1 MRVGA
6 FEVNEPLPR
15 LKKTHALTIL
25 RPWIDVGSVGTLTL
39 TWLEKAC
46 HAGQLAQ
53 LSRPGNFFDFTR
65 YRPMLY
71 LSEGRRQVTIPN
83 CYINYAQR
91 PTGNDFL
98 FLHLLEPHMHSE
110 VFIDSVL
117 RLLDMF
123 EIQRYYLVGSMYD
136 FVPHTRPLLVTG
148 GATGKDAE
156 EDSRKIGLLTS
167 DYEGPITV
175 FFLVSE
181 RISER
186 GTDSMSMIVHLP
198 QYTQLDEDYIGVS
211 RLMKIFSSL
220 YDVPVSEGNIKQ
232 ADWQYEQIS
241 AQVAKNPQ
249 VQEIIGHLEAHYDA
263 RVAKKK
269 AEAEEKEEKLPTLS
283 PEVEKFLR
291 EMERRFRKN

>member
-15 LKKTHALTIL
+15 LKKPHALTIL

-39 TWLEKAC
+39 NWLEKAC
-46 HAGQLAQ
+46 HARQLAK

-71 LSEGRRQVTIPN
+71 LNEGRRQVTIPN
-83 CYINYAQR
+83 CYINYSQR

-110 VFIDSVL
+110 FFIDSAL
-117 RLLDMF
+117 RLLEMF
-123 EIQRYYLVGSMYD
+123 EVERYYLVGSMYD

-148 GATGKDAE
+148 GATGRDAE
-156 EDSRKIGLLTS
+156 EDYRKIGLVTG
-167 DYEGPITV
+167 DYEGPITI

-181 RISER
+181 LMSER
-186 GTDSMSMIVHLP
+186 GTDSMSLIVHLP
-198 QYTQLDEDYIGVS
+198 QYTQLDEDYMGVS

-220 YDVPVSEGNIKQ
+220 YNIPVSEENIKQ
-232 ADWQYEQIS
+232 AEWQYEQII
-241 AQVAKNPQ
+241 AQVARNPQ
-249 VQEIIGHLEAHYDA
+249 VQEIVEQLEAHYDA
-263 RVAKKK
+263 RVAGKK
-269 AEAEEKEEKLPTLS
+269 AEVEERDEKLPTLS

-291 EMERRFRKN
+291 EMEKRFRKS